1 MTSANDDAMIFLSR
15 KKNDMMKK
23 KQFKTESK
31 KILDLMIN
39 SVYTNRDIFLREL
52 ISNASDAID
61 KLYYKSLTDT
71 KVNLNKDDFC
81 IKLELDKENRTI
93 KIIDNGIGMTEEELD
108 NNLGIIAKSG
118 SSLFK
123 EINDKQKDVNI
134 IGQFGVG
141 FYSAFMIAKE
151 IRVLSKSF
159 DSDEAHLWISDGI
172 DGYSIE
178 KATKADA
185 GTEITLYLKDNTE
198 TDNYDEYL
206 EQRRIEGIVKKYS
219 DYIKYPIIMKVEE
232 TKLKED
238 SETETETVVKDKTLN
253 SMIPIWKRSNS
264 EVKEEEYNSFYSDKF
279 YDFEPPLKSIHNKV
293 EGQISYDSLLFIPSH
308 APYDYYTKDY
318 EKGLQLYSNG
328 VLIMEK
334 CADLLPDYFS
344 FVKGL
349 VDSEDISLNLSRE
362 VLQQD
367 RQLKLITKSIE
378 KKIKAILEEMLKED
392 RVNYEKFFEAFGM
405 QLKYGIYS
413 SYGMNKEMLQDLL
426 MFYSSKDKKRITLK
440 EYVERMK
447 DGQEKIYYASG
458 ESLDKIDM
466 LPSVESFKDKDY
478 EVLYLCDYVDEF
490 TIQSLMEYEG
500 KKFANVSSESVD
512 LSSEDEK
519 KELQEKNE
527 AAKDMFAVMKDALK
541 DVKDI
546 RFTNKLKN
554 HPVCLS
560 TGGNISLE
568 MEKVLNSM
576 PTGENVKAEVVL
588 EINENHPIANKLKD
602 LYENDKDK
610 LAEYTKILY
619 NQARLVEGL
628 NVDDPTELTNLICN
642 LLSK

>member
-1 MTSANDDAMIFLSR
+1 MTSANDDVMIFLSR

-118 SSLFK
+118 SSVFK

-367 RQLKLITKSIE
+367 RQLKLIAKSIE

-440 EYVERMK
+440 EYVECMK

-527 AAKDMFAVMKDALK
+527 AAKDMFAVMKEALK

-642 LLSK
+642 LLSE